1 MKKNLLLINL
11 SIVTLLLSSC
21 SSSQNTSTAPS
32 PSPSPVQASSPS
44 PGATPAANPAPGSSS
59 ETVAQASSA
68 QIIPVIIPPGI
79 EPSTNPQQRQ
89 ASLSTGRRD
98 PFAAIAVKAKVTI
111 LPSEE
116 ENIGGPTSDKTPTGG
131 TGKNGKPTP
140 GGKVV
145 GKSPFPEQTKPNE
158 KMPPLLPPEPNLAKD
173 VIITGIVELNGIPY
187 AIVQAP
193 EEPFSRYVQSG
204 QYLANGQVLVK
215 RIDMYA
221 GTPSVLLEQYGVQ
234 VTKQVGEKPEPEK
247 SEPEKSEPEK
257 SETAAF
263 VGNSTI
269 ALSGN

>member
-1 MKKNLLLINL
+1 MKKALLLINL

-21 SSSQNTSTAPS
+21 SSSQNTSTPPS
-32 PSPSPVQASSPS
+32 PSPSPGQATSPS
-44 PGATPAANPAPGSSS
+44 PGAPPAADTTPNSPP
-59 ETVAQASSA
+59 ETVAQAPSTE
-68 QIIPVIIPPGI
+68 IIPVIIPPGI

-98 PFAAIAVKAKVTI
+98 PFAAIAVKAKVTV
-111 LPSEE
+111 LPSEGE
-116 ENIGGPTSDKTPTGG
+116 KIGGRVPTDGN
-131 TGKNGKPTP
+131 GKNGKPTP
-140 GGKVV
+140 GDKAG
-145 GKSPFPEQTKPNE
+145 GKSPFPTQTKPGG
-158 KMPPLLPPEPNLAKD
+158 KGGKVLPASPPEPHLAED
-173 VIITGIVELNGIPY
+173 VIITGVVELNGIPY

-234 VTKQVGEKPEPEK
+234 VTKQVGEK
-247 SEPEKSEPEK
+247 SEPEK

-263 VGNSTI
+263 VGNPTI